1 MAIKSINRI
10 NLFLDAIEKVHLV
23 ESIFLRLKNLKIWKI
38 SFTILMKC
46 SKAVELIASHS
57 YTKNPLNKCST
68 DPVSAWKMHDQISGV
83 GTKNFMPHKLW
94 LVWNHFQFWFELSWA
109 RLLHNGYV
117 RWIEQTEPGIAYAAY
132 DMPYTVYGLSV
143 RILHTNF
150 ILELVAIYF
159 RRTSTIRASDWS
171 FLDSLG
177 PQDDRKTFTVYCQ
190 QYLKPGPYRLYI

>member
-10 NLFLDAIEKVHLV
+10 NLFLDVIEKVHLV

-46 SKAVELIASHS
+46 SKAVELITSHS

-68 DPVSAWKMHDQISGV
+68 DPASAWKMHDQISGV

-117 RWIEQTEPGIAYAAY
+117 RWIEQTVPGIAY
-132 DMPYTVYGLSV
+132 TVYGIRTVSSDPSHKFYFGIGSNIFSTNVHDTSFRLILSW
-143 RILHTNF
+143 F
-150 ILELVAIYF
+150 F
-159 RRTSTIRASDWS
+159 RTARRSKNVHRVLSTIS
-171 FLDSLG
+171 
-177 PQDDRKTFTVYCQ
+177 
-190 QYLKPGPYRLYI
+190 